1 MAQSVIEENLE
12 EQNTDDADSV
22 GQELAQSPFSM
33 VADADEE
40 VDPDEGT
47 VEEVVEVEEVES
59 EENKEADVMPMAN
72 PFAAGDSDQ
81 PHTVTQEDHDRIEDL
96 LKQFRDRYGRE

>member
-1 MAQSVIEENLE
+1 
-12 EQNTDDADSV
+12 
-22 GQELAQSPFSM
+22 
-33 VADADEE
+33 
-40 VDPDEGT
+40 
-47 VEEVVEVEEVES
+47 
-59 EENKEADVMPMAN
+59 MPMAN